1 LVKKQCLF
9 WLLFCLSFVCA
20 LKGLA
25 LWRVFEKCTLLADKA
40 GKKMALSFIKTG
52 IVAALGVAALGVAV
66 AVAAISSSVENTLRA
81 CAERFCAIQTFPI
94 RFNPIRSKAADS
106 KVLHRVQQSYNNNSS
121 NNNSYVSFVCSS
133 FNFLCKANDRL
144 FGWAGQQFLF

>member
-1 LVKKQCLF
+1 
-9 WLLFCLSFVCA
+9 
-20 LKGLA
+20 
-25 LWRVFEKCTLLADKA
+25 LLADKA

-52 IVAALGVAALGVAV
+52 IVAALGVAAAAAAALGVAV

-133 FNFLCKANDRL
+133 FNFLCKAND
-144 FGWAGQQFLF
+144 FSAGLVNNFYFNWQQQQKQQQRPAIYHKRMES